1 MSDTETQ
8 VRTAIREALRHIA
21 PEVELDQVDPT
32 ADLRDEI
39 DLDSVD
45 AMNLLVRLH
54 ESLGVEIP
62 ESDYSRIATLDGM
75 VTYLEGRLAGEG

>member
-1 MSDTETQ
+1 M
-8 VRTAIREALRHIA
+8 REALRHIA